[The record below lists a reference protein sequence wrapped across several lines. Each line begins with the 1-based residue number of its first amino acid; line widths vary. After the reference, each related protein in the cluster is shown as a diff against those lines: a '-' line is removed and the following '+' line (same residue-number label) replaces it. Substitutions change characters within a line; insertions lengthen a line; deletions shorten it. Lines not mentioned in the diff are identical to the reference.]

1 MYAIVKP
8 LAAID
13 SPGDFNLHTHRLF
26 QMLQRF
32 FAAEQFTDQ

>member
-1 MYAIVKP
+1 MYAILKP

-13 SPGDFNLHTHRLF
+13 SPDDFILHTHRLF

-32 FAAEQFTDQ
+32 FATEQFTDQ